1 MATAGFWRMRTGTAR
16 GPFRVCSARQHV
28 SAGPG
33 RDGSRGGPVR
43 SGLTVRSLPR
53 QAALEVA
60 ARHCRG
66 EMEQYGRCVAASPA
80 TWQQDCHQLKLRM
93 ARCASSHPIVQ
104 KIRHDCAEPFTAFE
118 QCLKQNQASVMNCT
132 EHVNQF
138 LMCAE
143 QVKLMT

>member
-1 MATAGFWRMRTGTAR
+1 MATAGFWRMRTGTGR
-16 GPFRVCSARQHV
+16 GRGVFRVCSARQH
-28 SAGPG
+28 
-33 RDGSRGGPVR
+33 
-43 SGLTVRSLPR
+43 
-53 QAALEVA
+53 AALEVA

-104 KIRHDCAEPFTAFE
+104 KIRHDCAEPFAAFE